1 MRSYIKVSKCNRWT
15 FCTFLREL
23 TTAKTLINA
32 LSESI
37 IAVSNSVLLV
47 FKTTIFTVHLVIIKM
62 YLFLFFIFWLPQ
74 QSPNWFWYKRKLCWK
89 NILTKLPSS
98 IQVHY
103 NTLIKWHM
111 IWWCCTTFLV
121 TIASGFLMNFPFFYA
136 HCMCF
141 INAYISMI
149 SYLTTQE
156 RDLLG
161 DCLLFKCRKCWAKN
175 DIKRI

>member
-1 MRSYIKVSKCNRWT
+1 
-15 FCTFLREL
+15 
-23 TTAKTLINA
+23 
-32 LSESI
+32 
-37 IAVSNSVLLV
+37 
-47 FKTTIFTVHLVIIKM
+47 M

-149 SYLTTQE
+149 SYLTSQE
-156 RDLLG
+156 RDPL
-161 DCLLFKCRKCWAKN
+161 DVCLLFKCRKCWAKN
-175 DIKRI
+175 DMKRISNTSKILKCTNYFSIKDKCYQITFWIGQIVSLWDYIIPIIYILNIFII